1 MKLIP
6 NYVVRGAGTAVCWAV
21 VAATVFG
28 ATQALAQ
35 AAPAADDEI
44 EVEGPDIEV
53 EDTTETPATDAG
65 ADDGLT
71 ATPIDLPDAKSAGL
85 AESKSK
91 YKVSWSDIV
100 VVPRKAFLKRK
111 RIELQPFF
119 GSTINDN
126 MITHRAFGGQLAYYL
141 SENLAIGAEGTY
153 MLEQT
158 REPFDLVAR
167 QARRL
172 PTVNQYK
179 WSAMFNMQYVPI
191 YGKFALLNKKIIT
204 WEAYFTGGAGVINTE
219 VLPRDTRFDP
229 FTNYRI
235 TFHAGASLRFFLSK
249 FLTVNVGIRDY
260 IFSDKFE
267 PENRSESMFASAE
280 DAKDNAGSALINNV
294 MFQIGIG
301 FWLPPTFE
309 YTTFR

>member
-6 NYVVRGAGTAVCWAV
+6 NSVVRGTSAAARVTAM
-21 VAATVFG
+21 AAMIL
-28 ATQALAQ
+28 AAQ
-35 AAPAADDEI
+35 AASAQPAEDEI

-53 EDTTETPATDAG
+53 DTTETPTAEPG
-65 ADDGLT
+65 DDGL
-71 ATPIDLPDAKSAGL
+71 AAPIDLPDATASDAVKAKGS
-85 AESKSK
+85 

-111 RIELQPFF
+111 RLELQPFF
-119 GSTINDN
+119 SSTINDN
-126 MITHRAFGGQLAYYL
+126 MIAHRGLGGQLAYYF
-141 SENLAIGAEGTY
+141 SETLAVGVEGTY
-153 MLEQT
+153 MMERT

-179 WSAMFNMQYVPI
+179 WSGMLNLQYVPI

-204 WEAYFTGGAGVINTE
+204 WEAYFTGGAGVTNTE
-219 VLPRDTRFDP
+219 VLPRDKRFDP
-229 FTNYRI
+229 FTNYRLTI
-235 TFHAGASLRFFLSK
+235 HAGASLRFFLSK
-249 FLTVNVGIRDY
+249 FLTVNVGVRDY

-267 PENRSESMFASAE
+267 PVSRSETQYASADE
-280 DAKDNAGSALINNV
+280 AKDHAGSALINNV